1 MFSTLKG
8 EGNNHRMQKEKG
20 IWMGEERGKRRKR
33 NRGREREGKFMVGKF
48 GGLKMFGTGS
58 VTIRTCG
65 LIGAGMP
72 LL

>member
-33 NRGREREGKFMVGKF
+33 
-48 GGLKMFGTGS
+48 GTGP
-58 VTIRTCG
+58 G
-65 LIGAGMP
+65 MGA
-72 LL
+72 LE